1 MNIQALHATLLA
13 EIIKKSGKPTQHTF
27 LDNYLGNTHP
37 RYPISMPHLRGVI
50 KTWIQSS
57 PLTPKEFQAVLTSL
71 IKAPSST
78 EKMTAGIL
86 LDYANKEQIN
96 FDPKNFDRWL
106 NHLQGWVEVDSLC
119 YGHFK
124 VDQVLENWS
133 QWKKLLISLNKSKNI
148 NKRRASLVLLCKP
161 LTRSDDKGLQ
171 VLAFQLIEYLKSEK
185 EILIT
190 KAISWILRSM
200 VKLHRNELK
209 KYLTKNKQTLPAI
222 AVRETFA
229 KLQTGKKTLLIKN
242 QNSD

>member
-106 NHLQGWVEVDSLC
+106 NHLQGWVEVDTLC

-124 VDQVLENWS
+124 VDQALENWS

-229 KLQTGKKTLLIKN
+229 KIKTGKKTNRKSN
-242 QNSD
+242 